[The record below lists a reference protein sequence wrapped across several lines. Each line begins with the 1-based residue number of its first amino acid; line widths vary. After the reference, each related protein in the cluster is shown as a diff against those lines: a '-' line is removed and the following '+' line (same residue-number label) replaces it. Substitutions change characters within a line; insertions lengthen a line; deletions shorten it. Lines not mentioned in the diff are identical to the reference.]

1 MRLAVTYWVFRLPE
15 VWHCSSYAG
24 CSDLIAESGQQQVAR
39 PICYAYETVKHYHS
53 HCQFV

>member
-15 VWHCSSYAG
+15 VWHCSRHAG

-39 PICYAYETVKHYHS
+39 PICYAYESVKHYHS